1 MKPAESFVQQ
11 PVRSLQTMLR
21 TIASIEPNQINVIPD
36 GIYGSQTAAAVR
48 SFQRRQGLNPT
59 GVVDQATHER
69 IIQEYEQAY
78 IEAKKAQPVQI
89 NLDPG
94 QVLRRGEQNN
104 HIYLAQSMLTVL
116 HLLDSRIPLP
126 PHNGILDP
134 GTAESVAAFQS
145 FAGLPPTGEIDKR
158 TWKDLALYYA
168 LAADQLEN
176 SGNPNKIS

>member
-1 MKPAESFVQQ
+1 MKPAESFVDQ
-11 PVRSLQTMLR
+11 PIRSLQTMLR
-21 TIASIEPNQINVIPD
+21 TIASIEPSQINVMPD

-59 GVVDQATHER
+59 GIVDQQTHER
-69 IIQEYEQAY
+69 IVREYERAY
-78 IEAKKAQPVQI
+78 IEARKAQPVQI

-94 QVLRRGEQNN
+94 QVLRRGEKNN

-116 HLLDSRIPLP
+116 HLLESRIPAP
-126 PHNGILDP
+126 PHTGVLDP
-134 GTAESVAAFQS
+134 ATAESVAAFQTM
-145 FAGLPPTGEIDKR
+145 AGLPPTGEIDKR

-176 SGNPNKIS
+176 SQEI